1 MDTITLSRRITDIYC
16 WIATYEDG
24 SEGIIGGLP
33 ELGLVPMMSSKRY
46 AAEAMQ
52 ASAEQAMRLS
62 QHTKHPVQSVRL
74 ATFRVLPEGTP

>member
-1 MDTITLSRRITDIYC
+1 MDTMTTTRRITHIYC
-16 WIATYEDG
+16 WLATYEDG

-33 ELGLVPMMSSKRY
+33 DLGLVPMMSSRRH

-62 QHTKHPVQSVRL
+62 QHTRHPVASIRL
-74 ATFRVLPEGTP
+74 ATFVVAPEGTP